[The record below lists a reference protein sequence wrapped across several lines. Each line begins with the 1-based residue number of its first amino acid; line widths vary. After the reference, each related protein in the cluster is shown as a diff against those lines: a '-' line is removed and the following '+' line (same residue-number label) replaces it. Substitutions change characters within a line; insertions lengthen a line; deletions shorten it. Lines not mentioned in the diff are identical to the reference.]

1 MKKIQNKLFVFVL
14 FCILCAGCSEDIP
27 NPENPL
33 PPKPDEETPVV
44 VSKNKLPK
52 LHVDGRFLKNE
63 SGENITLHGFA
74 QTYSPFFNQNAWSN
88 YSVSGCLTYNKRMID
103 RIMGAGWKMNFV
115 RMHMDPYWSD
125 DPTQASVRYEGHERF
140 SQERFKK
147 YLDEVFVPMAEHA
160 ISKGLYVVLRP
171 RA

>member
-27 NPENPL
+27 NPENPS

-63 SGENITLHGFA
+63 SGENITLH
-74 QTYSPFFNQNAWSN
+74 
-88 YSVSGCLTYNKRMID
+88 
-103 RIMGAGWKMNFV
+103 
-115 RMHMDPYWSD
+115 
-125 DPTQASVRYEGHERF
+125 
-140 SQERFKK
+140 
-147 YLDEVFVPMAEHA
+147 
-160 ISKGLYVVLRP
+160 
-171 RA
+171 